1 MVGKPVE
8 TLNGVDSSD
17 DAKTK
22 KISPPAAPLIV
33 RGVPND
39 ADAYLTRL
47 GRVVFKTGDTSKYE
61 VVHPI
66 AMGSIYNLK
75 NGKSAQKFHKAVQG
89 VPWTLWTSHGTTPN
103 FWSPTKEDLVIPDCE
118 LLQYLPWGQFPRTD
132 LYYEAV
138 KRSEDLFAKQSAS
151 YGFREKWANGNWLK
165 TGISTL
171 CALTALGS
179 SMDDVAPFTLM
190 MGTFLFI
197 DDTVDN
203 HSLFKEVPASIV
215 GKVADNFNV
224 VMRGASVSDVA
235 TTFGIEPAKFNRLFP
250 DYTPLT
256 HMITELRGQITKP
269 DNSGFY
275 AIEEFLAY
283 TRALT
288 PEAEL
293 RKARS
298 EGKKVKFEEYVDVR
312 RDSVGIYPC
321 LEMVSFV
328 RGVKVP
334 QDIRDDD
341 LFIKLRKMCAVH
353 VVFANLRYL
362 NGEYGGDFAKCFQ
375 SVVDDT
381 NQICIDFEAMYPDLL
396 ERYKDHPGRDGMTD
410 YVNIMRGWMDGHAY
424 WMLLCD
430 RYLID
435 EFKCILHMAE
445 SEIQLDDIDVRYG
458 GAYGY

>member
-1 MVGKPVE
+1 
-8 TLNGVDSSD
+8 
-17 DAKTK
+17 
-22 KISPPAAPLIV
+22 
-33 RGVPND
+33 
-39 ADAYLTRL
+39 
-47 GRVVFKTGDTSKYE
+47 
-61 VVHPI
+61 
-66 AMGSIYNLK
+66 
-75 NGKSAQKFHKAVQG
+75 
-89 VPWTLWTSHGTTPN
+89 
-103 FWSPTKEDLVIPDCE
+103 
-118 LLQYLPWGQFPRTD
+118 
-132 LYYEAV
+132 
-138 KRSEDLFAKQSAS
+138 
-151 YGFREKWANGNWLK
+151 
-165 TGISTL
+165 
-171 CALTALGS
+171 
-179 SMDDVAPFTLM
+179 
-190 MGTFLFI
+190 
-197 DDTVDN
+197 
-203 HSLFKEVPASIV
+203 
-215 GKVADNFNV
+215 
-224 VMRGASVSDVA
+224 
-235 TTFGIEPAKFNRLFP
+235 
-250 DYTPLT
+250 
-256 HMITELRGQITKP
+256 MITELRGQITKP

-298 EGKKVKFEEYVDVR
+298 EGNKIKFEDYVDVR

-353 VVFANLRYL
+353 VVFVNDLYSVRREVLAGEPFNAANLRYL

-435 EFKCILHMAE
+435 EFKCILHMDE